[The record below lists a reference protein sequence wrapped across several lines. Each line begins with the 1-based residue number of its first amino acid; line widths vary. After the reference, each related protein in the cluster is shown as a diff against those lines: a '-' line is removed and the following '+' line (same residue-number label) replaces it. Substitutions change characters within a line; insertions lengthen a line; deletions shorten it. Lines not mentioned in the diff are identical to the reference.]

1 MSEIY
6 RKSSLEKLSSPEQLD
21 KAIVIISPNFYIA
34 VIAAA
39 VVVAV
44 ALVWAIFGRLPQN
57 VSANGIFMNRGGIH
71 TVYSEVGGTV
81 TEILVDTGHQVKK
94 GDVIAKLSSRNAEQK
109 IAALND
115 RKKAVEAVTLTSVSD
130 KATADNKVLLDL
142 KSQGLTMDSAL
153 IADQYL
159 LEARQEEL
167 KAQKAKTAAAR
178 AGLEQLEIQYFLT
191 LLPVDTNKA
200 NITFEENETNLD
212 SAKGYLETA
221 KRDLLE
227 LDAQNENTEERYDKA
242 KDRYKHADEIDA
254 DYEEL
259 EAEYQEAKR
268 DWEDYRDAAEEYRRN
283 IAAWENVINQEGAR
297 YEAAKSGYID
307 QVVLEESSEAYKNQV
322 STAYERALSDYN
334 TEAGTERELEDAIL
348 QLEAQI
354 AGGQSDMLK
363 QNSALAAQFDAA
375 KNAVLSQLD
384 REIEELN
391 EEIGRLS
398 ITSTL
403 DGTVTELS
411 VVEGQV
417 INAGDYV
424 ARVSQGDSSDKL
436 VVCYVPVADGRKI
449 KTGMTASIY
458 PSTVSKQEYGHMRGT
473 VEYVD
478 AYVTSRAEITNQVG
492 VTSLVE
498 SFMESA
504 PVVEVRL
511 SLEKDDSTKSGYW
524 WSSRRGGEIEITA
537 GTMISSDISINE
549 QAPISMVIP
558 YLKEK
563 LTIKHTTEK
572 KSDE

>member
-1 MSEIY
+1 
-6 RKSSLEKLSSPEQLD
+6 
-21 KAIVIISPNFYIA
+21 
-34 VIAAA
+34 
-39 VVVAV
+39 
-44 ALVWAIFGRLPQN
+44 
-57 VSANGIFMNRGGIH
+57 
-71 TVYSEVGGTV
+71 
-81 TEILVDTGHQVKK
+81 
-94 GDVIAKLSSRNAEQK
+94 
-109 IAALND
+109 
-115 RKKAVEAVTLTSVSD
+115 
-130 KATADNKVLLDL
+130 
-142 KSQGLTMDSAL
+142 
-153 IADQYL
+153 
-159 LEARQEEL
+159 
-167 KAQKAKTAAAR
+167 
-178 AGLEQLEIQYFLT
+178 
-191 LLPVDTNKA
+191 
-200 NITFEENETNLD
+200 
-212 SAKGYLETA
+212 
-221 KRDLLE
+221 
-227 LDAQNENTEERYDKA
+227 
-242 KDRYKHADEIDA
+242 
-254 DYEEL
+254 
-259 EAEYQEAKR
+259 
-268 DWEDYRDAAEEYRRN
+268 
-283 IAAWENVINQEGAR
+283 
-297 YEAAKSGYID
+297 
-307 QVVLEESSEAYKNQV
+307 
-322 STAYERALSDYN
+322 
-334 TEAGTERELEDAIL
+334 
-348 QLEAQI
+348 
-354 AGGQSDMLK
+354 MLK
-363 QNSALAAQFDAA
+363 QNSALAAQFNAA

-478 AYVTSRAEITNQVG
+478 AYVTSRAKITNQVG

-563 LTIKHTTEK
+563 LTIKHTTENK
-572 KSDE
+572 KDE